1 MRKDIVAKKKFGQNF
16 LIDESVVRKI
26 VEAMPHNANKI
37 AEIGP
42 GLGDLTKHLV
52 NVKSVVAF
60 EVDTD
65 LCKLLNENFKE
76 AIDTNSLELRCGDV
90 LEAWKT
96 NLLNEQYDLVAN
108 LPYYIATNIILK
120 ALADPYCSSLLVMV
134 QREVAEKFSA
144 QPGDKDFGS
153 LAVITQTVGE
163 ASIVIEVPPEAFNPP
178 PKIHSAVL
186 RIIKR
191 QSRTDTGLE
200 EMLRVAFAQ
209 PRKTLL
215 KNLSAVYDKE
225 EVYNALQSMGLTAT
239 IRPHQTT
246 TANYHQL
253 YKILPRSL
261 DGREQQHKRDRE
273 SSSNRKQDKYD
284 RESSSNQQ

>member
-1 MRKDIVAKKKFGQNF
+1 MKKDVIAKKKFGQNF
-16 LIDESVVRKI
+16 LIDESVVRRI
-26 VEAMPHNANKI
+26 VEAMPHNDNII

-52 NVKSVVAF
+52 NVKSVIAF

-65 LCKLLNENFKE
+65 LCKLLNEEFKE
-76 AIDTNSLELRCGDV
+76 EMNTGRFELRCGDV
-90 LEAWKT
+90 LEHWKA
-96 NLLNEQYDLVAN
+96 NLLDSDYDLVAN

-120 ALADPYCSSLLVMV
+120 ALADPHCQSLLVMV

-144 QPGDKDFGS
+144 KPGDKDFGS
-153 LAVITQTVGE
+153 LAVITQTVGD
-163 ASIVIEVPPEAFNPP
+163 AGIVIEVPPEAFNPP

-186 RIIKR
+186 KIVKR
-191 QSRTDTGLE
+191 ENRSTDTGFE
-200 EMLRVAFAQ
+200 DMLRVAFAQ

-225 EVYNALQSMGLTAT
+225 EVINAMESMSLIPT

-253 YKILPRSL
+253 YKKLPRSL
-261 DGREQQHKRDRE
+261 DGREQQHNSGSKRDRK
-273 SSSNRKQDKYD
+273 SSSKRNK
-284 RESSSNQQ
+284 